1 MTAICEKHVPT
12 LKKLIQYLGTNGANN
27 WTKIVDAN
35 SALNLPELDIISLDG
50 ATIYSWYSGDEIVG
64 SMCVKY
70 LGQKYCANQNGQDY
84 DAEKSYS
91 NQNVQKGYAGQNLCE
106 IVGDIEDIDQ
116 FVNTIGELIKQLEV

>member
-35 SALNLPELDIISLDG
+35 SALNLPEIDIISLDG

-70 LGQKYCANQNGQDY
+70 LGQKYDAKTGYANQNGQT
-84 DAEKSYS
+84 
-91 NQNVQKGYAGQNLCE
+91 GYAGHNVRE
-106 IVGDIEDIDQ
+106 IVGDIDDIDQ
-116 FVNTIGELIKQLEV
+116 FINKIDKLIKQIEV

>member
-1 MTAICEKHVPT
+1 MTAIREKHVPT

-27 WTKIVDAN
+27 WTKIMDAN

-70 LGQKYCANQNGQDY
+70 LGQTGYANQNGQDY
-84 DAEKSYS
+84 GDK
-91 NQNVQKGYAGQNLCE
+91 NGQTGYAGQNLCE
-106 IVGDIEDIDQ
+106 IVGDIDDIDQ
-116 FVNTIGELIKQLEV
+116 FVNTINELIKQFEV

>member
-27 WTKIVDAN
+27 WTKIVDKN
-35 SALNLPELDIISLDG
+35 STLNLPELDIISLDD

-70 LGQKYCANQNGQDY
+70 LGQKYDAKKGYANQNGHT
-84 DAEKSYS
+84 
-91 NQNVQKGYAGQNLCE
+91 GYAGQNLCE

>member
-12 LKKLIQYLGTNGANN
+12 LKKLIQYLGTNSANN
-27 WTKIVDAN
+27 WTKLVDAN
-35 SALNLPELDIISLDG
+35 SALNLPELNIISLDE

-70 LGQKYCANQNGQDY
+70 LGQNYDAKTGYANQNDQTC
-84 DAEKSYS
+84 
-91 NQNVQKGYAGQNLCE
+91 YAGQNLCE
-106 IVGDIEDIDQ
+106 IVGDIDNVDQ